1 MNLIVNKNASP
12 KVINVEKAKSKG
24 RRILIQF
31 LCKNIREKLK
41 WKGLSFSAPKQ
52 KRYEFWL
59 FHHQMTDS
67 YVQKENVYKRVQGTD
82 HHQPHS
88 SVRWTWCYLVLVAPN
103 RNRRAFGLHSS
114 SNFPSIPILL
124 YFLPLNKKTKS
135 LAGGPFTHIN
145 TLATNRF
152 IGLCQEKYLYFTT
165 TWKALVNFT
174 FILNGLYYIYLN
186 NKLHNVLWWR
196 DLFPPHCRKILITK
210 EK

>member
-1 MNLIVNKNASP
+1 
-12 KVINVEKAKSKG
+12 
-24 RRILIQF
+24 
-31 LCKNIREKLK
+31 
-41 WKGLSFSAPKQ
+41 
-52 KRYEFWL
+52 
-59 FHHQMTDS
+59 MTDS

-103 RNRRAFGLHSS
+103 RNRRAFGLHST
-114 SNFPSIPILL
+114 SNFPSIPISL

-152 IGLCQEKYLYFTT
+152 IGLCQEKYLHFTT